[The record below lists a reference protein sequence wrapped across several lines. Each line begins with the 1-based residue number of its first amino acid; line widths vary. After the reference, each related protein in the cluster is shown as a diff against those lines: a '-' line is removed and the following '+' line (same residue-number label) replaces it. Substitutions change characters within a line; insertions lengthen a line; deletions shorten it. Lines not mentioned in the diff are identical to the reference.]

1 MSTNKYT
8 RALKHLKNKSIDEK
22 LELLT
27 ELPTNH
33 TTGLYVDVPGSEVTP
48 PEVPGPIDSPANFNQ
63 DGDGE
68 PGYDGKDTTGLF
80 EEDGTIRTIEPP
92 GDTSYILGP
101 MSAMWYAWANYTQI
115 GYIRQEDRKM
125 VNLGRITGELED
137 WDGET
142 GFTDYGQMTLE
153 QAVWF
158 KNTDRYNDYRAF
170 YPGPP
175 SSTPDSYGRYYCT
188 ITGTSKPTS
197 YQPPTGYEPGTQKG
211 GNPDDNLS
219 LSLNKNKNKND
230 GFDWDNLWDMVDAG
244 LLVLDAISLA
254 GLLFPELGSSVLG
267 GLGLGAVRVLRGIK
281 TVLRGGRTIN
291 KFTGKQRPGGRG
303 QQRITHKIKNKESNK
318 TYDNPTGKPKSKSDT
333 KVDSRD
339 LPDFVNKANGPFHK
353 ETSGRI
359 RDRTGREVVQPNGAP
374 PTKWG
379 DSTGTSR
386 SVGSQR
392 FFNAFELQGNTLLE
406 QNLDTVDLPE
416 IIRNLVKNNITSNM
430 KKTSGNLTNK
440 DIEDYM
446 VDRLITLT
454 KDPKFEK
461 NLDKLMSKLDKSK
474 GIKESLTESKK
485 TNIFKNVKKKFEVP
499 EFPKKFKV
507 KPIGRKNKSVGNKMM
522 EIPSVPKEYKPQPN
536 IWQRKD
542 YYKNIRASQE
552 TKNQVLELVGAA
564 EHHWTYLT
572 IDRRKEKQ
580 EKINEIMS
588 AEFDKSLEL
597 MYENYKKN
605 GGKKID
611 TLVNKLRTNI
621 APEYPKDPS
630 PTLDPNTG
638 MHPKYGKHY
647 KHDKLDPHSAE
658 AMPSTGNPV
667 IDVNVK
673 KAYDPIKKERKIKNL
688 IGKIKENS

>member
-80 EEDGTIRTIEPP
+80 EGDGTIRTIEPP

-125 VNLGRITGELED
+125 VNLGRITGQLED

-153 QAVWF
+153 QAAWF

-230 GFDWDNLWDMVDAG
+230 GFDWDKFWDMVDAG
-244 LLVLDAISLA
+244 LIVLDAISLA
-254 GLLFPELGSSVLG
+254 GVLFPELGSSVLG
-267 GLGLGAVRVLRGIK
+267 GLGLGAVRVLNRIK
-281 TVLRGGRTIN
+281 NVLRGGSTTR
-291 KFTGKQRPGGRG
+291 KLTGKQRPGGRG
-303 QQRITHKIKNKESNK
+303 QQQITYPKNRRNQRNK
-318 TYDNPTGKPKSKSDT
+318 KTTYKYPDGDKGGDKGYKMYPQPKPTGKPGISK
-333 KVDSRD
+333 
-339 LPDFVNKANGPFHK
+339 
-353 ETSGRI
+353 GRGMG
-359 RDRTGREVVQPNGAP
+359 DRWTGESYTPH
-374 PTKWG
+374 
-379 DSTGTSR
+379 
-386 SVGSQR
+386 
-392 FFNAFELQGNTLLE
+392 GNTLLE
-406 QNLDTVDLPE
+406 QNLDAVDLPE
-416 IIRNLVKNNITSNM
+416 IIRNLVKDNITSNM

-461 NLDKLMSKLDKSK
+461 NLDKLLSKLDKGK

-507 KPIGRKNKSVGNKMM
+507 KPTGRKNKSVGNKMM

-611 TLVNKLRTNI
+611 TLVDKLRTNI

>member
-1 MSTNKYT
+1 MSRKNTFS
-8 RALKHLKNKSIDEK
+8 RALRHLNQINEQIPTNNTQGLYTIGDPSEWIPPEDNTYTELDFDKDNDIDE
-22 LELLT
+22 
-27 ELPTNH
+27 
-33 TTGLYVDVPGSEVTP
+33 
-48 PEVPGPIDSPANFNQ
+48 
-63 DGDGE
+63 
-68 PGYDGKDTTGLF
+68 GKNTDGLF
-80 EEDGTIRTIEPP
+80 LSDGTILTVEPP
-92 GDTSYILGP
+92 GDTSYVLGP
-101 MSAMWYAWANYTQI
+101 MSSMWYAWGNFTRI
-115 GYIRQEDRKM
+115 GYIRQSDRKM
-125 VNLGRITGELED
+125 VNLGSITGQLGS
-137 WDGET
+137 WDEET
-142 GFTDYGQMTLE
+142 FTSYGQLTLE

-158 KNTDRYNDYRAF
+158 KNIQKKDGGSNDDPNYRAF

-175 SSTPDSYGRYYCT
+175 SNTPDEFGRYLCV
-188 ITGTSKPTS
+188 ITGKPKEFGDKIPGYSTSPE
-197 YQPPTGYEPGTQKG
+197 QGPGDASDNYSAQKG
-211 GNPDDNLS
+211 RDGDRD
-219 LSLNKNKNKND
+219 KDKDD
-230 GFDWDNLWDMVDAG
+230 GFDWDKLWDMVDAG
-244 LLVLDAISLA
+244 LIVLDAISLA

-267 GLGLGAVRVLRGIK
+267 GLGLGVVRVLRGLK
-281 TVLRGGRTIN
+281 TVLRGGSTARKLN
-291 KFTGKQRPGGRG
+291 RRN
-303 QQRITHKIKNKESNK
+303 RIRYEKPKKSNI
-318 TYDNPTGKPKSKSDT
+318 TYDNPSGKPKDPMD
-333 KVDSRD
+333 KVLRD
-339 LPDFVNKANGPFHK
+339 IDNAGTGPWTSSSYNPNKPGGGP
-353 ETSGRI
+353 GR
-359 RDRTGREVVQPNGAP
+359 
-374 PTKWG
+374 K
-379 DSTGTSR
+379 
-386 SVGSQR
+386 R
-392 FFNAFELQGNTLLE
+392 FGGGESFELQGNTLLE

-416 IIRNLVKNNITSNM
+416 IIRNLVKDNITSNM

-440 DIEDYM
+440 EIEDYM